1 MVVLCETQ
9 NKRKRKREHETRR
22 SVRVYKVLPRRFQNL
37 SLKYKLTSTNFK
49 FQPSSWI
56 FWKYEIS
63 QKESLGF
70 NSKQHVG
77 GGKAQ
82 NPGFDCFF
90 IIENSKNLQISKN
103 FKNFQ
108 KITCKFPQ
116 IPGIY
121 SFRSRPWKGPKS
133 RIWLLFYNWKL
144 LKITKI
150 RKNLQISK
158 KSHANSRKSR
168 VFTPP
173 EVVPRIEPQPF
184 RHGPS

>member
-103 FKNFQ
+103 YM
-108 KITCKFPQ
+108 Q
-116 IPGIY
+116 IPANPGYLPLPKCYPELSPNLFGMGSHKGVFSCVSVTSWITP
-121 SFRSRPWKGPKS
+121 SSAAPGRS
-133 RIWLLFYNWKL
+133 
-144 LKITKI
+144 LK
-150 RKNLQISK
+150 
-158 KSHANSRKSR
+158 
-168 VFTPP
+168 P
-173 EVVPRIEPQPF
+173 
-184 RHGPS
+184 

>member
-56 FWKYEIS
+56 FWKYEFS

-70 NSKQHVG
+70 NSKSHVG
-77 GGKAQ
+77 AEKPQ

-90 IIENSKNLQISKN
+90 IIEN
-103 FKNFQ
+103 
-108 KITCKFPQ
+108 
-116 IPGIY
+116 Y
-121 SFRSRPWKGPKS
+121 WK
-133 RIWLLFYNWKL
+133 
-144 LKITKI
+144 
-150 RKNLQISK
+150 
-158 KSHANSRKSR
+158 SRKSAKICKFQKNHMQIPANPGFLPPLKWCPELNPNLFGMGSHKG
-168 VFTPP
+168 VFLCAAVTSWITPSSAMS
-173 EVVPRIEPQPF
+173 ETLKK
-184 RHGPS
+184 